1 MPITLDTS
9 GSTIEPRKTEQ
20 IVDHVRRKWKLERCA
35 ICAGEDFAV
44 FAQVTLRFL
53 DDPNTL
59 MSPNGVD
66 RPSAAIVCTGCGHA
80 LVLDLLT
87 AGVYRIRQ
95 PDPAPP
101 TGPYR

>member
-1 MPITLDTS
+1 MPATLDTS
-9 GSTIEPRKTEQ
+9 GSTIDPRKTEQ
-20 IVDHVRRKWKLERCA
+20 IVNHIRFKWKLERCA
-35 ICAGEDFAV
+35 MCEGEDFAV
-44 FAQVTLRFL
+44 FSQVTLRFL

-59 MSPNGVD
+59 MSPSGVN
-66 RPSAAIVCTGCGHA
+66 RPSAAITCTSCGHT

-87 AGVYRIRQ
+87 AGVYRIKA